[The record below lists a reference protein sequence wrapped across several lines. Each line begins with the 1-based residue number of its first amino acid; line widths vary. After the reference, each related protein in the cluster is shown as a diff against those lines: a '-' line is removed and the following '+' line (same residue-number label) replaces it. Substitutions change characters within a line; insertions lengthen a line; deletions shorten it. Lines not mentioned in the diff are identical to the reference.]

1 MRLGSLSQSDLY
13 FTPTAA
19 DKIKTIFG
27 LGAVIANSS
36 DLAIERRV
44 IIISGSIMLETTL
57 ILILILILILLIPHY
72 VLLWILR
79 LQVIFRWMFLLTR

>member
-13 FTPTAA
+13 FTPTAV

-27 LGAVIANSS
+27 VGAVIANSS
-36 DLAIERRV
+36 DVAIERRV
-44 IIISGSIMLETTL
+44 IIISGSVMSETT
-57 ILILILILILLIPHY
+57 LILILILLIPHY